1 MQQYSY
7 QPRIEESYLILQDQ
21 WQYLPSPS
29 IVELLHDDMELHVSK
44 NKNTA
49 NKKRQGLLHYKLH
62 EYGCSFNWQE
72 IMSSQM
78 KITWQTLKQFVKLFA
93 SLA

>member
-1 MQQYSY
+1 MHNIMQQYSY

-49 NKKRQGLLHYKLH
+49 NKKRQGLLNYKLH
-62 EYGCSFNWQE
+62 EYGCSFN
-72 IMSSQM
+72 
-78 KITWQTLKQFVKLFA
+78 
-93 SLA
+93 

>member
-1 MQQYSY
+1 MHNIMQQYSY

-49 NKKRQGLLHYKLH
+49 IRNAKASYTVNCTNMGVVLIDKRICQAK
-62 EYGCSFNWQE
+62 
-72 IMSSQM
+72 
-78 KITWQTLKQFVKLFA
+78 
-93 SLA
+93 